1 MKDLTI
7 GKEGRLIFNFAVPML
22 IGNVFQQLYNIV
34 DAAIV
39 GNFLG
44 KEALAAVGAS
54 FPIIF
59 TLISLII
66 GIASGAMVVISQ
78 YFGAKDMEKVK
89 RTIDTFY
96 IFMFIAAIL
105 ITAAGIYFSEDILR
119 LMQLPEEILPQATT
133 YMSIYLIGIVSFFGF
148 NGTSAILRGLGDSKT
163 PLYFIIIATFSNI
176 ALDILFVVVFKWGI
190 SGVAFATV
198 ISQTGA
204 FITTIIYL
212 NRYHEVIKLKFRKL
226 KFDWELFYK
235 SLKIGLPAGLQ
246 HTIVAL
252 GMMAL
257 MGIVNTFGTNVIAGY
272 SVAIRLDSLAIM
284 PAMNFSAALATFVGQ
299 NLGANKQKRVRKG
312 MLFTLLMSSAFSI
325 TIMATLLIWGKNLM
339 NLFTNDTE
347 VVRIGYEYLSVVSPF
362 YIVFSIMFTL
372 NGVLRGAGDTLI
384 PMFITLLALWGVRI
398 PAAYLLSR
406 KFGELGIW
414 WAVPMG
420 MVVGVILTYIYYKTG
435 KYKEKVVVK
444 HK

>member
-1 MKDLTI
+1 
-7 GKEGRLIFNFAVPML
+7 
-22 IGNVFQQLYNIV
+22 
-34 DAAIV
+34 
-39 GNFLG
+39 
-44 KEALAAVGAS
+44 
-54 FPIIF
+54 
-59 TLISLII
+59 
-66 GIASGAMVVISQ
+66 MVVISQ

-96 IFMFIAAIL
+96 IFMFIAAL
-105 ITAAGIYFSEDILR
+105 VITAAGIYFSEDILR

-299 NLGANKQKRVRKG
+299 NL
-312 MLFTLLMSSAFSI
+312 
-325 TIMATLLIWGKNLM
+325 
-339 NLFTNDTE
+339 
-347 VVRIGYEYLSVVSPF
+347 
-362 YIVFSIMFTL
+362 
-372 NGVLRGAGDTLI
+372 
-384 PMFITLLALWGVRI
+384 
-398 PAAYLLSR
+398 
-406 KFGELGIW
+406 
-414 WAVPMG
+414 
-420 MVVGVILTYIYYKTG
+420 
-435 KYKEKVVVK
+435 
-444 HK
+444 

>member
-1 MKDLTI
+1 
-7 GKEGRLIFNFAVPML
+7 
-22 IGNVFQQLYNIV
+22 
-34 DAAIV
+34 
-39 GNFLG
+39 
-44 KEALAAVGAS
+44 
-54 FPIIF
+54 
-59 TLISLII
+59 
-66 GIASGAMVVISQ
+66 
-78 YFGAKDMEKVK
+78 
-89 RTIDTFY
+89 
-96 IFMFIAAIL
+96 
-105 ITAAGIYFSEDILR
+105 
-119 LMQLPEEILPQATT
+119 
-133 YMSIYLIGIVSFFGF
+133 
-148 NGTSAILRGLGDSKT
+148 
-163 PLYFIIIATFSNI
+163 
-176 ALDILFVVVFKWGI
+176 VVVFKWGI

-325 TIMATLLIWGKNLM
+325 TIMATLLIWGKDLM
-339 NLFTNDTE
+339 TLFTSDTE
-347 VVRIGYEYLSVVSPF
+347 VVRIGYEYLSVVSLF

-406 KFGELGIW
+406 KFGEIGIW

-420 MVVGVILTYIYYKTG
+420 MVVGVVLTFIYYKTG
-435 KYKEKVVVK
+435 RYKKKVVV
-444 HK
+444 